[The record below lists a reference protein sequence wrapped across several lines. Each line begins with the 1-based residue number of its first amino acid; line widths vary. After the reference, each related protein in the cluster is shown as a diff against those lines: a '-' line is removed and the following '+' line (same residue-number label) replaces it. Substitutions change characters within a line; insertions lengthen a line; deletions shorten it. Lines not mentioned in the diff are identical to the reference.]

1 MIAELR
7 SGESPMLVEHCRFGL
22 YDLLPRMS
30 GGSIGFVRQGSMLSR
45 AGLCCRLR
53 TIAGMDVSKRSVN

>member
-7 SGESPMLVEHCRFGL
+7 SGDLPMPVLHCRFGL
-22 YDLLPRMS
+22 YDLFLRMS

-45 AGLCCRLR
+45 VSLCCRLR
-53 TIAGMDVSKRSVN
+53 TIARMDVSMRSVN